1 MILKVLK
8 AIGFFLANWLSV
20 ILFIAGLTFLDLAA
34 FNVNFTLGLLVAG
47 LALITM
53 ALAYA
58 HERG

>member
-1 MILKVLK
+1 MMK